1 MMINALITS
10 KNSPRVKMVIGI
22 VKTISMGFTMAFS
35 KDKTAATR
43 MPVIAESMC
52 TPGNI
57 KEVIMT
63 ANVQMIN

>member
-10 KNSPRVKMVIGI
+10 KKSPRVKMVIGM
-22 VKTISMGFTMAFS
+22 VKTTSIGFTMVFS

-43 MPVIAESMC
+43 IPVIAESMC
-52 TPGNI
+52 TPGNM

-63 ANVQMIN
+63 ANVLMIN